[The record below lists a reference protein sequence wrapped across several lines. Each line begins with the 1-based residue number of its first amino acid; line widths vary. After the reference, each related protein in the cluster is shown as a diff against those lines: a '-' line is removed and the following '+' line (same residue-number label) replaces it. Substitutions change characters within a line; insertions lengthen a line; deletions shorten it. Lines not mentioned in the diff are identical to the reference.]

1 MPPDPAIP
9 EFEKHPQ
16 TGGVPPP
23 WPVSELP
30 GQCVPT
36 ASVAGSPPPLPP
48 TTTRPSSSGRQLLV
62 TLLSLCL
69 GLFLADAVVSLVDD
83 SLILG
88 FGMHL
93 LAGIRGMVFLFA
105 TLMAVLV
112 YGLMGITPVIPKR
125 LFLPVTLFSPLTGLM
140 ALPVLVYGYGR
151 IQQAA
156 WVISLCQVIC
166 GLGILYGAQGG
177 LKLRW
182 PLVAES
188 QLEALRFS
196 WRNLSVFLLLNVFVL
211 LPAVAVYVV
220 LCARLAV
227 DHFSDGFVAL
237 RLAGVM
243 VQVRTYVRHDGKTIQ
258 LVPMAHIGDPDF
270 YRKLSQSFP
279 TNSILLLEGVTDD
292 RNLLT
297 NKLSYKRAASS
308 LGLAEQQQEFR
319 PSRGQLVRA
328 DVDVGQFTTNTI
340 DLLNMVTLIHARGVN
355 AETILPLL
363 NFSPPAHLEQQ
374 LFDDLLRKRNRHLLE
389 EIQARLSQTEHIIV
403 PWGAAHMPEIAQEI
417 QRSGFRLEGTED
429 YVVIRFRGRGNQG
442 QGTGPSR
449 DQEKPR

>member
-1 MPPDPAIP
+1 
-9 EFEKHPQ
+9 
-16 TGGVPPP
+16 
-23 WPVSELP
+23 
-30 GQCVPT
+30 
-36 ASVAGSPPPLPP
+36 
-48 TTTRPSSSGRQLLV
+48 
-62 TLLSLCL
+62 
-69 GLFLADAVVSLVDD
+69 
-83 SLILG
+83 
-88 FGMHL
+88 
-93 LAGIRGMVFLFA
+93 
-105 TLMAVLV
+105 LV